1 MDYKRDNIC
10 NEEGEK
16 MITEAVIL
24 GGIAYT
30 YKDIDKIR
38 IRRKWKQITFS
49 KDEFTNKLKKTLKI
63 WSIERTEYGH
73 IIKIELPYS
82 YTLDQLEKDLSI
94 FKEGL
99 GYKSIQLKNEN
110 NIVEMYC
117 VKEFKFK
124 EFIPIKLPP
133 NELLIGDGLI
143 DPIIVDMNKFPH
155 LILGGDTGTGK
166 SRILL
171 LILTNLIKWC
181 DNVELYLLQ
190 IRKNDLGV
198 FNHCK
203 QVKVNSKTL
212 EEVLESLKK
221 IDKECSK
228 REKLID
234 NTKGYYNIED
244 YNKKVY
250 SKLKYIYVV
259 IEEFSFLNVSKGDT
273 RQEKQIK
280 AQCLKHIKTVV
291 NVGRSSGVF
300 LITALQKPT
309 NDSIPSDIKAQLCTR
324 VSLKIADN
332 PASVVIL
339 GNGNATKLQERELI
353 CRTLDEQQGYSYTI
367 DHNLVIQNIKHRF
380 VEKKKEVDPVVLEKP
395 KSDVNNILS
404 ILNEINK

>member
-1 MDYKRDNIC
+1 MGSIRDSIS
-10 NEEGEK
+10 EQEGEE
-16 MITEAVIL
+16 MITEALIL

-30 YKDIDKIR
+30 YKNIDKIQ
-38 IRRKWKQITFS
+38 IRRKWKQITYS
-49 KDEFTNKLKKTLKI
+49 KDEFTNKLKKSLKI

-82 YTLDQLEKDLSI
+82 YTLEQLQKDIDI
-94 FKEGL
+94 FEEGL
-99 GYKSIQLKNEN
+99 RYKSIQLDAEN
-110 NIVEMYC
+110 NIVNMYC
-117 VKEFKFK
+117 IKNFKFK
-124 EFIPIKLPP
+124 NFTSIKLPA
-133 NELLIGDGLI
+133 NKLLIADGLI
-143 DPIIVDMNKFPH
+143 EPIVVDMNKFPH
-155 LILGGDTGTGK
+155 MLIGGDTGTGK

-171 LILTNLIKWC
+171 LILTNLIKYC
-181 DNVELYLLQ
+181 DNIEFYLLQ
-190 IRKNDLGV
+190 VRKNDLGV
-198 FNHCK
+198 FNSCK

-221 IDKECSK
+221 IDRECNR

-273 RQEKQIK
+273 KQEKQIK
-280 AQCLKHIKTVV
+280 SQCLKYLKTVV

-309 NDSIPSDIKAQLCTR
+309 SDSIPSDIKSQLCTR
-324 VSLKIADN
+324 ISLKIADS
-332 PASVVIL
+332 PAAVVIL

-367 DHNLVIQNIKHRF
+367 DHNLVTENIKHRII
-380 VEKKKEVDPVVLEKP
+380 EKP
-395 KSDVNNILS
+395 KEVAPVKTNNNDVNKILD
-404 ILNEINK
+404 ILNEINN